1 MPPGH
6 GRPAGSV
13 PAVERPAGPRQT
25 SSPHPDNRQ
34 MTEKANV
41 NPIDDAPHL
50 TRREVVAA
58 GGLAGLGA
66 GLYLAGQTGGGRD
79 ALAAVASASG
89 ACTLTPEQTEG
100 PYYIDDHLLRS
111 DIREDRKGVLLDLR
125 LPVSSSVA
133 CGPIRGATV
142 EIWHADALGVYSG
155 FGSGRGRAFLRGGVK
170 TDDQG
175 VARLRTIYP
184 GWYQGRTVHIHVK
197 VHVAGNVVHT
207 GQLFFRDATT
217 DAVYRR
223 APYSTRGQR
232 TTRNAQDGIYASGG
246 RQSTLGLR
254 RSGAGFIGTK
264 GLVVKA

>member
-1 MPPGH
+1 M
-6 GRPAGSV
+6 
-13 PAVERPAGPRQT
+13 
-25 SSPHPDNRQ
+25 
-34 MTEKANV
+34 
-41 NPIDDAPHL
+41 NPIDDASRL

-58 GGLAGLGA
+58 GGGLVGLSA
-66 GLYLAGQTGGGRD
+66 GLYLAGQTGGRD

-89 ACTLTPEQTEG
+89 VCTLTPEQTEG

-111 DIREDRKGVLLDLR
+111 DIREDRTGVLLDLR
-125 LPVSSSVA
+125 LPVTSSVA
-133 CGPIRGATV
+133 CGAIRGATV

-155 FGSGRGRAFLRGGVK
+155 FGSGQGKTFLRGGVK
-170 TDDQG
+170 TDSNG
-175 VARLRTIYP
+175 VAHFRTIYP

-232 TTRNAQDGIYASGG
+232 TTRNAQDNIYAGG
-246 RQSTLGLR
+246 GKQSTLGLR
-254 RSGAGFIGTK
+254 RSGSGYIGTK